1 MSSGYKKI
9 VFSFYFMSFMYI
21 PKGKVHISCEVLMDR
36 KKTTSDQVFKDLPIH
51 VYVMWEAFFVIF
63 K

>member
-21 PKGKVHISCEVLMDR
+21 PKGKVHISCEVLMER

-51 VYVMWEAFFVIF
+51 VYVM
-63 K
+63 